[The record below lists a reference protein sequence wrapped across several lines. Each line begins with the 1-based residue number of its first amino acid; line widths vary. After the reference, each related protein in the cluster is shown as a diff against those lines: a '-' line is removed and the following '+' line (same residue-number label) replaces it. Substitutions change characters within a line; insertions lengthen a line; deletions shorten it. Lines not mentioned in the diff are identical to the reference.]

1 MECLSILLQQGADP
15 HLVDFNGDT
24 ALHHAVSRGNIRIA
38 SELLDY
44 KADINT
50 KTQHGLTPY
59 QLALNEHQHEMAEF
73 LVRNG
78 ANIPLE
84 LQPNREEAAAK
95 HPEQTKCTSF
105 IKASRRLKDQVS
117 LREGPAAEQPEQ
129 KKKKH
134 VTFNEEVHYNTD
146 MKPFSSAV
154 TPPGELKS
162 LLKKSVDISGDNGR
176 IKDELSPGLSK
187 NPDIPA
193 SPPVDKAS
201 TSAIKEDI
209 EQSSSRIPVE
219 DSTSSYAGDRGDNLQ
234 EPEKITVHITTLDHT
249 HSLGDA
255 SDPPQNINECFSDA
269 NSAGCT
275 LSTVNTCSE
284 FLPGMSVLLLASVI
298 WFQKC
303 VALAM
308 ALVGII
314 PNLDSA
320 MQLKL

>member
-1 MECLSILLQQGADP
+1 MLIQILELSISFFIQCPQAAQEDNMECLSILLQQGADP

-59 QLALNEHQHEMAEF
+59 QLALNEHQQEMAEF

-78 ANIPLE
+78 ANIPLD
-84 LQPNREEAAAK
+84 LKPNREEAAAK
-95 HPEQTKCTSF
+95 HPEQTKCASF

-134 VTFNEEVHYNTD
+134 VTFNEEVHYSTD
-146 MKPFSSAV
+146 MKPFS
-154 TPPGELKS
+154 
-162 LLKKSVDISGDNGR
+162 R
-176 IKDELSPGLSK
+176 LSR

-193 SPPVDKAS
+193 SLPVDKAS

-219 DSTSSYAGDRGDNLQ
+219 ESTSSYAGDRGDNLQ

-269 NSAGCT
+269 NSADCT
-275 LSTVNTCSE
+275 RSTVNTCSE
-284 FLPGMSVLLLASVI
+284 FLPGLSVLLLASVI

-308 ALVGII
+308 AL
-314 PNLDSA
+314 LL
-320 MQLKL
+320 LKCL